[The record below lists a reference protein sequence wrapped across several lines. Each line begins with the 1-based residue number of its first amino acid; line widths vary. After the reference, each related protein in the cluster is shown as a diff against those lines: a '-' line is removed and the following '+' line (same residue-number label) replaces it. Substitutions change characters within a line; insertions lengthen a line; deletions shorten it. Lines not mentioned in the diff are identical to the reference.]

1 MLKKG
6 EHDWWSVCVC
16 VISVRPNPEDP
27 LKQVKP
33 LSSGFTVPFWVGGA
47 QEKFQIKSDR
57 KTSRE
62 LLHTRLG
69 DTQQHRYRK
78 CFVVESRIPDAG
90 GSCLSLFFSRSYSTL
105 SPSRRSPDGS
115 RTRTQK
121 HTTPACGRNA
131 EAATT
136 SLNAN
141 LSWSF
146 VSIGFESF

>member
-1 MLKKG
+1 MK
-6 EHDWWSVCVC
+6 CVC
-16 VISVRPNPEDP
+16 LCHFSET
-27 LKQVKP
+27 KP
-33 LSSGFTVPFWVGGA
+33 WGSIETGQTSPIRFHCSLLGGA